1 MSYKVYIHYGYGVC
15 TDDLEPYVNKETF
28 TKLVSLAPNYK
39 KHFEDFLNN
48 LEDVSSFADNALYE
62 DICDIDYSIAEIL
75 AGVIKEAEDIEFTA
89 CSDFDD
95 RHYLI
100 FQPTYPWDKMT
111 EMERCLNTERIE
123 KIIYKYTSIFTKDKL
138 IASYQEVENGG

>member
-1 MSYKVYIHYGYGVC
+1 MSYKVYINYGYGVC

-39 KHFEDFLNN
+39 ESIEDFLED
-48 LEDVSSFADNALYE
+48 LKDVSSFKNDDLYP
-62 DICDIDYSIAEIL
+62 DICDFDYSIAEVL
-75 AGVIKEAEDIEFTA
+75 VQVIKEAEDIEFTA

-100 FQPTYPWDKMT
+100 FQPVYPWNRMT

-123 KIIYKYTSIFTKDKL
+123 KVIYKYTSIFTKDKL
-138 IASYQEVENGG
+138 VADYQEVENGG